1 MKYTFICPACKE
13 EKTIECAMSEL
24 KGKVVTC
31 DACGVNMNRKWAVN
45 LIVPDDMR
53 AENIAEM
60 SWLNSRMQNLP
71 SGKTKAIY

>member
-1 MKYTFICPACKE
+1 MKYTFVCPACKG
-13 EKTIECAMSEL
+13 EKTIECAMAEL

-31 DACGVNMNRKWAVN
+31 DACGVDMKRKWAVN
-45 LIVPDDMR
+45 LIVPDEMR

-71 SGKTKAIY
+71 SGRTKAIY

>member
-1 MKYTFICPACKE
+1 MKYTFVCPACKG

-31 DACGVNMNRKWAVN
+31 EVCGVDMNRKWAVN
-45 LIVPDDMR
+45 LIVPDEMR

-71 SGKTKAIY
+71 SGRTKAIY